1 MKRTLVTVLSSFFVL
16 CFAVSAWAAPPIRV
30 DCSKEGSINKTL
42 TRLAQSGN
50 TRGVTIS
57 VTGTC
62 KENIT
67 ITGFD
72 HLVLQGT
79 PTATLQDA
87 SNGNDPVV
95 GIYSSYDVTLQN
107 FNITGG
113 AYGVGCFGDSRCILI
128 RNTVQGAGADGV
140 ILEGSSAVLQDSNLL
155 NNGLAGVRV
164 ENGSKLSTISNT
176 ISNNGIEGIVVSGS
190 KSYLATRDNTIVGN
204 SFGIHAFGG
213 SGVRTHGDTISGNL
227 SDGVLLE
234 SGSTASFQPGD
245 TGNVITGNGGNGV
258 ALHDLSF
265 ARFVGTNNVSGI
277 ASQPDVA
284 CYPQYS
290 ATRGAGTVGGTTNC
304 NEPSSPA
311 QKK

>member
-1 MKRTLVTVLSSFFVL
+1 MKRTLVTVLSTLVVL
-16 CFAVSAWAAPPIRV
+16 CFAASAWATAPIKV
-30 DCSKEGSINKTL
+30 DCNKEGSINKTL
-42 TRLAQSGN
+42 VRLVQSGN

-72 HLVLQGT
+72 HLVLQGA

-95 GIYSSYDVTLQN
+95 GIYSSYDVTLQD

-128 RNTVQGAGADGV
+128 RDTEQGAGADGV

-164 ENGSKLSTISNT
+164 ENGSKSSTISNT
-176 ISNNGIEGIVVSGS
+176 ISNNGTEGIVVSGS
-190 KSYLATRDNTIVGN
+190 SYLNTRGNTIIGN
-204 SFGIHAFGG
+204 SVGIHAFAG
-213 SGVRTHGDTISGNL
+213 SGARTHGDTISGNL

-234 SGSTASFQPGD
+234 SGSTASFQPG
-245 TGNVITGNGGNGV
+245 TQ
-258 ALHDLSF
+258 AM
-265 ARFVGTNNVSGI
+265 
-277 ASQPDVA
+277 
-284 CYPQYS
+284 
-290 ATRGAGTVGGTTNC
+290 
-304 NEPSSPA
+304 
-311 QKK
+311 